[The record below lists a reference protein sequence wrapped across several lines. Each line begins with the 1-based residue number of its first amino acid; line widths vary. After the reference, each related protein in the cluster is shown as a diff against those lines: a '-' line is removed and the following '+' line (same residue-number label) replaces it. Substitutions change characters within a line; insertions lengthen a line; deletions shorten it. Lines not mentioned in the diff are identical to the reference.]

1 MGQVDVKLV
10 STIEQRIELNVFI
23 GQKIWK
29 KKKKKGKR
37 EKSE

>member
-29 KKKKKGKR
+29 KKKKGKKGK
-37 EKSE
+37 K

>member
-29 KKKKKGKR
+29 KKKKKR
-37 EKSE
+37 EKGKK